1 MNALYPLS
9 FPGAASLPYKTLID
23 STRLGYLLEAGI
35 REALTP
41 FLRQVDAGEGEVI
54 LL

>member
-9 FPGAASLPYKTLID
+9 LSGAASLPFKTLIG
-23 STRLGYLLEAGI
+23 STRLGYLLEAG
-35 REALTP
+35 REALAP
-41 FLRQVDAGEGEVI
+41 FLRQVDAGEGGVI